1 MGKEMLG
8 QLFPR
13 DECAKRKM
21 STNNNLSF
29 KSSKL
34 KRKVWW
40 DRRRRRRN
48 QENEKGEVRAQTI
61 RDPNLRYFDLWRERT
76 PGCSEIHLKEHP
88 LGGRRH
94 RRKCQSILVS
104 LSLLQGI

>member
-1 MGKEMLG
+1 MLG

-13 DECAKRKM
+13 QKCAKRRM

-34 KRKVWW
+34 KRKKVWR

-48 QENEKGEVRAQTI
+48 QENEKGGVRAQTI
-61 RDPNLRYFDLWRERT
+61 QDPNLRYFDLWRERT
-76 PGCSEIHLKEHP
+76 PGCSEIHLQEHP

-94 RRKCQSILVS
+94 RRKCQSILIS
-104 LSLLQGI
+104 LSLFQGR

>member
-1 MGKEMLG
+1 MLG

-13 DECAKRKM
+13 HECAKRKM

-40 DRRRRRRN
+40 DRKRRRRN
-48 QENEKGEVRAQTI
+48 QENEKGGHKPSKTLTCVTLIFGEKGLLDVPRFTCRSI
-61 RDPNLRYFDLWRERT
+61 R
-76 PGCSEIHLKEHP
+76 
-88 LGGRRH
+88 LGVVAIEESA
-94 RRKCQSILVS
+94 KSILIS
-104 LSLLQGI
+104 LSLLQGR